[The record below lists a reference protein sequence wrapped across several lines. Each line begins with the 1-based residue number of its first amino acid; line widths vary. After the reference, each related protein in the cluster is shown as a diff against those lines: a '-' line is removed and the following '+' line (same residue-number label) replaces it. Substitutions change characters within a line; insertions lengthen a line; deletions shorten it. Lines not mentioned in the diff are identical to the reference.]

1 VKSQGQGLCLDAVL
15 GRRVCFYVV
24 LPYNSDDLFIFH
36 KKIHPFTWQLNAL
49 LFATLHFRL
58 EERSHF
64 LNGLK
69 NPGSLVYL
77 RGVIMSKIRTILSML
92 CLSLLLFPAL
102 AMAVPVVAEPSNDDS
117 EGWWVET
124 TVDRD
129 GNGIGDMIEFHKD
142 NPLFLDED
150 GTLPLIVDFDHTPD
164 AQDVALLE
172 REIEFQHQWTLEGID
187 ALAGR
192 VPVDQILE
200 ATTLPGVV
208 MLELDGILTTANGDA
223 AVLHGV
229 DTVWADTGY
238 DGAGSAVAIIDT
250 GIDGAHASL
259 DDLDDD
265 NSTDDPKVIAFYDP
279 VNNPSL
285 TNGTEVF
292 PYDDQG
298 HGSHCAGTTAGT
310 GAPNY
315 EHIGMAPQAFL
326 VGVKVLD
333 AGGSGSF
340 ATVMAGMEWTVENRY
355 KFNIRGA
362 SMSLGGPGL
371 AEWASSEDDSVN
383 RYANEMMSAG
393 IAIFIAA
400 GNNGVSA
407 QIGTPGSAED
417 AITVGAL
424 DKNSAI
430 AIYSSQGPTEELRV
444 KPNIAYVGSNV
455 MSVAFNSG
463 DQYTAM
469 SGTSMATPG
478 AAGVAALMYQAN
490 PDLSPFDIKNIMQ
503 ETSTYRLCIYM
514 AANEPCA
521 EDFLPK
527 NRQNNVYGHGEVRA
541 LEAVYEAA
549 ERDYDF
555 DTTLEVT
562 VTTGVGMDSRFHM
575 SPDGSL
581 SYTAQ
586 GDVDTIQWRSNHLRD
601 DWSNIHSFSP
611 GDTSG
616 TLAAIDIIHQL
627 EHLPG
632 IDVEGNHTISLR
644 AIKANGSGGASS
656 SPLISANIMLMD
668 TDNAFVTTGE
678 LSSGLSTTTLAVAL
692 LGFVVVFFVVLLL
705 TGVISDKEEGS
716 LAGVDFKTLRTEGE
730 AIEAEIDSDVLVAD
744 SDSA

>member
-1 VKSQGQGLCLDAVL
+1 MRDVRHGH
-15 GRRVCFYVV
+15 
-24 LPYNSDDLFIFH
+24 LF
-36 KKIHPFTWQLNAL
+36 
-49 LFATLHFRL
+49 
-58 EERSHF
+58 
-64 LNGLK
+64 NGLK
-69 NPGSLVYL
+69 NCTLLVEA
-77 RGVIMSKIRTILSML
+77 RGVIMSKVQSTLSVL
-92 CLSLLLFPAL
+92 CLSLLLLPAL
-102 AMAVPVVAEPSNDDS
+102 ATAVPIEIETKEEAS

-129 GNGIGDMIEFHKD
+129 GNGIGDMVERHKD
-142 NPLFLDED
+142 NPLFLAED
-150 GTLPLIVDFDHTPD
+150 GTLPLIIDFDHTPG
-164 AQDVALLE
+164 AAEVALLE
-172 REIEFQHQWTLEGID
+172 REIDFQHQWTLEGID

-192 VPVDQILE
+192 VPVDRILD

-208 MLELDGILTTANGDA
+208 MIELDGILTTANGDA

-279 VNNPSL
+279 VNNPTL

-355 KFNIRGA
+355 RYNIRGA

-371 AEWASSEDDSVN
+371 AEWASSNDDSVN
-383 RYANEMMSAG
+383 RYANEMMAAG

-430 AIYSSQGPTEELRV
+430 AVYSSQGPTEELRV
-444 KPNIAYVGSNV
+444 KPNVAYVGSNV
-455 MSVAFNSG
+455 MSVAFNTG
-463 DQYTAM
+463 DQYTGM

-503 ETSTYRLCIYM
+503 ETSTYRLCVYM
-514 AANEPCA
+514 AANEPCL
-521 EDFLPK
+521 EDAIPK

-541 LEAVYEAA
+541 LDAVYEAA
-549 ERDYDF
+549 ERDYEF
-555 DTTLEVT
+555 DTSLDVSITAEI
-562 VTTGVGMDSRFHM
+562 GMDSRFHM
-575 SPDGSL
+575 FPTDAL
-581 SYTAQ
+581 SYSAM

-601 DWSNIHSFSP
+601 DWSNIHTFSP
-611 GDTSG
+611 GDTTG

-632 IDVEGNHTISLR
+632 IDVEGNHTISFR
-644 AIKANGSGGASS
+644 GIKANDSGGHAS

-668 TDNAFVTTGE
+668 TASAFE
-678 LSSGLSTTTLAVAL
+678 AQEEASSGISTTMLAFGL
-692 LGFVVVFFVVLLL
+692 LGFIVLFLVVLMI
-705 TGVISDKEEGS
+705 TGAISDKEEGT
-716 LAGVDFKTLRTEGE
+716 LAGIDFTTLNQ
-730 AIEAEIDSDVLVAD
+730 DSQGAAPQPLVAELVSKD
-744 SDSA
+744 E

>member
-1 VKSQGQGLCLDAVL
+1 
-15 GRRVCFYVV
+15 
-24 LPYNSDDLFIFH
+24 
-36 KKIHPFTWQLNAL
+36 
-49 LFATLHFRL
+49 
-58 EERSHF
+58 
-64 LNGLK
+64 
-69 NPGSLVYL
+69 
-77 RGVIMSKIRTILSML
+77 
-92 CLSLLLFPAL
+92 
-102 AMAVPVVAEPSNDDS
+102 MAVPVSHTPSQS
-117 EGWWVET
+117 GEVGWWVNT
-124 TVDRD
+124 TVDRN
-129 GNGIGDMIEFHKD
+129 GNGIGDMIEMHVD

-150 GTLPLIVDFDHTPD
+150 NTLPLIVDFGYTPGPD
-164 AQDVALLE
+164 EVALLE
-172 REIEFQHQWTLEGID
+172 REVDFQHQWTLEGID
-187 ALAGR
+187 AVAGR
-192 VPVDQILE
+192 VPVNRILD
-200 ATTLPGVV
+200 TSTLPGVV

-223 AVLHGV
+223 AVVHGV
-229 DTVWADTGY
+229 DTVWTDTGY

-250 GIDGAHASL
+250 GIDGNHASL

-265 NSTDDPKVIAFYDP
+265 NSTDDPKIIAFYDP

-355 KFNIRGA
+355 KYNIRGA

-371 AEWASSEDDSVN
+371 AEWASSDDDSVN
-383 RYANEMMSAG
+383 RYANKMMSEG

-424 DKNSAI
+424 DKNTAI
-430 AIYSSQGPTEELRV
+430 AIYSSQGPTEEGRV
-444 KPNIAYVGSNV
+444 KPNLAYVGSNV
-455 MSVAFNSG
+455 MSVAFNTG
-463 DQYTAM
+463 DQYTDM

-503 ETSTYRLCIYM
+503 ETATYRLCVYM
-514 AANEPCA
+514 AANEPCL
-521 EDFLPK
+521 EDAIPK

-549 ERDYDF
+549 ERDYEF
-555 DTTLEVT
+555 DKSLEVSL
-562 VTTGVGMDSRFHM
+562 TTEIGMDNRMHM
-575 SPDGSL
+575 FPDDSL
-581 SYTAQ
+581 SFSSL
-586 GDVDTIQWRSNHLRD
+586 GNIDTVQWRSNHLRD
-601 DWSNIHSFSP
+601 DWSNIHSFAP

-644 AIKANGSGGASS
+644 GIKANDTGGHTS

-668 TDNAFVTTGE
+668 TASAYETATEDSGGISSTSMLLGLGAFVV
-678 LSSGLSTTTLAVAL
+678 LFL
-692 LGFVVVFFVVLLL
+692 VVLLL
-705 TGVISDKEEGS
+705 INFITNKEEGT
-716 LAGVDFKTLRTEGE
+716 LAGIDFNALSEEQR
-730 AIEAEIDSDVLVAD
+730 AEVLG
-744 SDSA
+744 SQEPSTTKSGL

>member
-1 VKSQGQGLCLDAVL
+1 M
-15 GRRVCFYVV
+15 
-24 LPYNSDDLFIFH
+24 
-36 KKIHPFTWQLNAL
+36 
-49 LFATLHFRL
+49 FASRKAITL
-58 EERSHF
+58 
-64 LNGLK
+64 
-69 NPGSLVYL
+69 
-77 RGVIMSKIRTILSML
+77 L
-92 CLSLLLFPAL
+92 CLSIMVLPTL
-102 AMAVPVVAEPSNDDS
+102 AMAVPVSVEQKIVEQQD
-117 EGWWVET
+117 WWMET
-124 TVDRD
+124 TLDRN
-129 GNGIGDMIEFHKD
+129 GNGIGDMIEVHKD
-142 NPLFLDED
+142 SPLFLDED
-150 GTLPLIVDFDHTPD
+150 NTLPLIIDFDHTPGAD
-164 AQDVALLE
+164 EIALLE
-172 REIEFQHQWTLEGID
+172 REIDFQHQWTLEGID

-192 VPVDQILE
+192 VPVEYIRDAAL
-200 ATTLPGVV
+200 LPGVV
-208 MLELDGILTTANGDA
+208 MLELDGLLSVNNGDA

-265 NSTDDPKVIAFYDP
+265 NSTNDPKIIAFYDP

-340 ATVMAGMEWTVENRY
+340 ATVMAGMEWTVENRF

-371 AEWASSEDDSVN
+371 AEWASSDDDSVN
-383 RYANEMMSAG
+383 RYANEMMAAG

-400 GNNGVSA
+400 GNNGVTA

-430 AIYSSQGPTEELRV
+430 AIYSSQGPTEEGRV
-444 KPNIAYVGSNV
+444 KPNIAYVGSSV
-455 MSVAFNSG
+455 MSVAFNTG
-463 DQYTAM
+463 DQYTDM

-478 AAGVAALMYQAN
+478 AAGVAALMFQAN

-503 ETSTYRLCIYM
+503 ETATYRLCIYM
-514 AANEPCA
+514 AANEPCF
-521 EDFLPK
+521 EDAIPK

-541 LEAVYEAA
+541 LDAVYEAA
-549 ERDYDF
+549 ERDYVF
-555 DTTLEVT
+555 DTSLDVTL
-562 VTTGVGMDSRFHM
+562 TTENGNDNRIHM
-575 SPDGSL
+575 MPEGSL
-581 SYTAQ
+581 SYSAL

-601 DWSNIHSFSP
+601 DWSNIHSFDH
-611 GDTSG
+611 GDTTG
-616 TLAAIDIIHQL
+616 TLTAIDIIHQL

-632 IDVEGNHTISLR
+632 IDIEGNHTISLR
-644 AIKANGSGGASS
+644 GIKANDTGGHTS
-656 SPLISANIMLMD
+656 SPLITANIMLMD
-668 TDNAFVTTGE
+668 TDSAFETKAEASGM
-678 LSSGLSTTTLAVAL
+678 SSTSMIMGIGAFIVLFL
-692 LGFVVVFFVVLLL
+692 LVLFVVNF
-705 TGVISDKEEGS
+705 ISNKEEGT
-716 LAGVDFKTLRTEGE
+716 LAGINFNTLRDYDTTAGNSN
-730 AIEAEIDSDVLVAD
+730 AILVEVD
-744 SDSA
+744 KTKS

>member
-1 VKSQGQGLCLDAVL
+1 
-15 GRRVCFYVV
+15 
-24 LPYNSDDLFIFH
+24 
-36 KKIHPFTWQLNAL
+36 
-49 LFATLHFRL
+49 
-58 EERSHF
+58 
-64 LNGLK
+64 
-69 NPGSLVYL
+69 
-77 RGVIMSKIRTILSML
+77 
-92 CLSLLLFPAL
+92 
-102 AMAVPVVAEPSNDDS
+102 MAVPVSHTPSQS
-117 EGWWVET
+117 GEVGWWVNT
-124 TVDRD
+124 TVDRN
-129 GNGIGDMIEFHKD
+129 GNGIGDMIEMHVD

-150 GTLPLIVDFDHTPD
+150 NTLPLIVDFGYTPGPD
-164 AQDVALLE
+164 EVALLE
-172 REIEFQHQWTLEGID
+172 REVDFQHQWTLEGID
-187 ALAGR
+187 AVAGR
-192 VPVDQILE
+192 VPVNRILD
-200 ATTLPGVV
+200 TSTLPGVV

-223 AVLHGV
+223 AVVHGV
-229 DTVWADTGY
+229 DTVWTDTGY

-250 GIDGAHASL
+250 GIDGNHASL

-265 NSTDDPKVIAFYDP
+265 NSTDDPKIIAFYDP

-355 KFNIRGA
+355 KYNIRGA

-371 AEWASSEDDSVN
+371 AEWASSDDDSVN
-383 RYANEMMSAG
+383 RYANKMMSEG

-424 DKNSAI
+424 DKNTAI
-430 AIYSSQGPTEELRV
+430 AIYSSQGPTEEGRV
-444 KPNIAYVGSNV
+444 KPNLAYVGSNV
-455 MSVAFNSG
+455 MSVAFNTG
-463 DQYTAM
+463 DQYTDM

-503 ETSTYRLCIYM
+503 ETATYRLCVYM
-514 AANEPCA
+514 AANEPCL
-521 EDFLPK
+521 EDAIPK

-549 ERDYDF
+549 ERDYEF
-555 DTTLEVT
+555 DKSLEVSL
-562 VTTGVGMDSRFHM
+562 TTEIGMDNRMHM
-575 SPDGSL
+575 FPDDSL
-581 SYTAQ
+581 SYSSL
-586 GDVDTIQWRSNHLRD
+586 GNIDTVQWRSNHLRD
-601 DWSNIHSFSP
+601 DWSNIHSFAP

-644 AIKANGSGGASS
+644 GIKANDTGGHTS

-668 TDNAFVTTGE
+668 TASAYETATEDSGGISSTSMLLGLGAFVV
-678 LSSGLSTTTLAVAL
+678 LFL
-692 LGFVVVFFVVLLL
+692 VVLLL
-705 TGVISDKEEGS
+705 INFITNKEEGT
-716 LAGVDFKTLRTEGE
+716 LAGIDFNALSEEQR
-730 AIEAEIDSDVLVAD
+730 AEVLG
-744 SDSA
+744 SQEPSTTKSGL